1 MGWGLR
7 ISVLE
12 CCVHSCPWK
21 LLGTGTRGLS
31 AGDGTAGALFSPSPR
46 GVVLLCY
53 EDPAGAPAVRGSWGS

>member
-31 AGDGTAGALFSPSPR
+31 AGDGTAGALFSPPL
-46 GVVLLCY
+46 VVWCCCAMRTPQVPQL
-53 EDPAGAPAVRGSWGS
+53 